1 MVAEKEAGC
10 ISLHA
15 SDISSH
21 SSMSEDSQEAIKVSL
36 NQKLARDRQES
47 YAPAVEEL
55 TENKPLKQ
63 IKRRNTIMKQQIAEE
78 VQSEVQNYLDC
89 GICLNVLEKPVE
101 CSTCKRSFCKL
112 CVLDYLNLCKNKAK
126 VFCPNCRNFPFEY
139 VDSHPMLMQALNKL
153 QISCEYQDSGCKEIC
168 SYEEI
173 VPHQNICPY
182 MNFIC
187 SNFGCDQK
195 ILRKDF
201 SQHEKTCEFKV

>member
-55 TENKPLKQ
+55 TENKPLKP

-78 VQSEVQNYLDC
+78 V
-89 GICLNVLEKPVE
+89 
-101 CSTCKRSFCKL
+101 
-112 CVLDYLNLCKNKAK
+112 
-126 VFCPNCRNFPFEY
+126 
-139 VDSHPMLMQALNKL
+139 
-153 QISCEYQDSGCKEIC
+153 
-168 SYEEI
+168 
-173 VPHQNICPY
+173 
-182 MNFIC
+182 
-187 SNFGCDQK
+187 
-195 ILRKDF
+195 
-201 SQHEKTCEFKV
+201 